1 MRVLVALGGNARPRR
16 MGGGGIPTMWMPGR
30 DRTLTGVAAGFVQA
44 TGRRAVIGALENIE
58 KLVAGTTGTSV
69 VPSSTAS
76 RQITRKE
83 S

>member
-1 MRVLVALGGNARPRR
+1 MRVLVALGGNALLKRW
-16 MGGGGIPTMWMPGR
+16 GGGGIPTVWMPGR
-30 DRTLTGVAAGFVQA
+30 DRTLTGVAARFVQVTA
-44 TGRRAVIGALENIE
+44 RRAAIGALEDIE
-58 KLVAGTTGTSV
+58 KIVAGTAGTSV